1 VILVTDNSRLN
12 IEELGKIAKKINSE
26 LSEVGIETTEEAI
39 AVLEIAKSLQIRKAS
54 SYDVA
59 LGQHHQ
65 VDGDTDEE

>member
-1 VILVTDNSRLN
+1 MTDNSRLD
-12 IEELGKIAKKINSE
+12 IEEIGAVAKKINSE
-26 LSEVGIETTEEAI
+26 LPEVGIESPEEAI

>member
-1 VILVTDNSRLN
+1 VTDNSRLD
-12 IEELGKIAKKINSE
+12 IEELGSIAKKINSK
-26 LSEVGIETTEEAI
+26 LSEVGIESTEEAI